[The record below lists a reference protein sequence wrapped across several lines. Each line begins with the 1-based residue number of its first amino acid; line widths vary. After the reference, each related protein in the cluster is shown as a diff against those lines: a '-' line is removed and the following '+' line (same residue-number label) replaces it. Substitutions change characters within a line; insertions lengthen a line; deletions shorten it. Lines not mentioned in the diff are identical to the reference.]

1 MRRAGVIGPT
11 QWTGEFHMAEIS
23 TVNPRQARNDPAS
36 EFNDPQEIVESKG
49 LTRGQKL
56 EALKR
61 WLFDVERRLASDA
74 EGMGPPQ
81 QGAGDVKLVEQ
92 IKAAQQ
98 ELSGEPQGPA

>member
-1 MRRAGVIGPT
+1 
-11 QWTGEFHMAEIS
+11 MAEIS
-23 TVNPRQARNDPAS
+23 TVNPRQALDDPAY
-36 EFNDPQEIVESKG
+36 EFNHPHEIVDNKG

-74 EGMGPPQ
+74 EGMGPPRQ
-81 QGAGDVKLVEQ
+81 ANGDVSLVEQ

-98 ELSGEPQGPA
+98 ELGGEPQGPA

>member
-1 MRRAGVIGPT
+1 
-11 QWTGEFHMAEIS
+11 MAEIS
-23 TVNPRQARNDPAS
+23 AVNPRQAREDPAS
-36 EFNDPQEIVESKG
+36 EFNHPQDIVHSKG

-74 EGMGPPQ
+74 EGMGPPRQ
-81 QGAGDVKLVEQ
+81 ASGDVALVEQ

-98 ELSGEPQGPA
+98 ELGGEPQGPA